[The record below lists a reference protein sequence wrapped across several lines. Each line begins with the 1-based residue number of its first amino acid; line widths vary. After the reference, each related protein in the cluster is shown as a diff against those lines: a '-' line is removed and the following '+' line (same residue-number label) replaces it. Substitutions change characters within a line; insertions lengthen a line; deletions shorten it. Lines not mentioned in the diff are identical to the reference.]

1 MELPHNRYKKEWRI
15 TKQTL
20 VKNVFVGLCFSASI
34 LLVSSAPVQAQVL
47 AHSGEVAGNFGYAT
61 VLNSGNPD
69 GDSHPFFG
77 GSGAYNVTS
86 NFTVLGEYFYMPL
99 GSYNC
104 APPDAVH
111 ALGVHPDVDFQE
123 CIGSTSEHVQHYGG
137 AVRYNLLSK
146 TRIVPY
152 LVGGVGGARGS
163 GDNFTSVNGYDFSA
177 GGGVSF
183 YIGHNWGVR
192 PEFRYMRFEFSAG
205 GTTVG
210 SNAPAESGS
219 VFYQWGGR
227 SIKR

>member
-1 MELPHNRYKKEWRI
+1 MKLF
-15 TKQTL
+15 
-20 VKNVFVGLCFSASI
+20 VKNSIVGLSVCASLLLI
-34 LLVSSAPVQAQVL
+34 LSSTLQAQVL

-61 VLNSGNPD
+61 VLNSGNPA

-104 APPDAVH
+104 APDAVH
-111 ALGVHPDVDFQE
+111 ALGVHPDAL

-137 AVRYNLLSK
+137 AVRYNFLSK

-152 LVGGVGGARGS
+152 LVGGFGGARGS
-163 GDNFTSVNGYDFSA
+163 GDNFASVNGYDFSA

-183 YIGHNWGVR
+183 YCGHNWGVR

-227 SIKR
+227 GVK